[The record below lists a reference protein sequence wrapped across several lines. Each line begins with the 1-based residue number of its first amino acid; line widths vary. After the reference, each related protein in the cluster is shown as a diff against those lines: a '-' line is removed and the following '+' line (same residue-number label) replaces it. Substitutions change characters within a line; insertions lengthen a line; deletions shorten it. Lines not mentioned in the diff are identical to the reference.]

1 MSNWKKLSFYI
12 LINVLVSAITTWIVL
27 TIWGRIYQPVTTPKV
42 SNSPNPNL
50 VASTAKSMSTIASGG
65 ANSSIQASKTE
76 QLVEEYVVRADDTLG
91 KIAADYE
98 VSVEKLLKFNGL
110 KDPNALSVGM
120 VIYIPIEPEIVPTDE
135 PTPTR
140 QAGLVSGTPGDV
152 EQGGSV
158 VINSVIGIGDIA
170 SERVFLSRTGKGVL
184 VVSGWR
190 IMDED
195 GNVFALPNLELYE
208 GGAVNLWTK
217 SGTQTV
223 VDLFWG
229 LQSAVWE
236 SGETVALIDADGK
249 LQASY
254 IIP

>member
-1 MSNWKKLSFYI
+1 MSNWKKLLFYLLINI
-12 LINVLVSAITTWIVL
+12 LISATTTWIIL
-27 TIWGRIYQPVTTPKV
+27 TIWGRIYLPASTTKAN
-42 SNSPNPNL
+42 NSPNPS
-50 VASTAKSMSTIASGG
+50 VVPTSSDSMSVVATSEAS
-65 ANSSIQASKTE
+65 SVIQPSKTE
-76 QLVEEYVVRADDTLG
+76 QLVEEYIVRADDTLG

-110 KDPNALSVGM
+110 KDPNSLSVGM
-120 VIYIPIEPEIVPTDE
+120 VIYIPIEPEIIPTDE
-135 PTPTR
+135 PTATR
-140 QAGLVSGTPGDV
+140 ETSLVSGTPGAT

-158 VINSVIGIGDIA
+158 VINSVIGVGDLE

-184 VVSGWR
+184 MISGWR

-195 GNVFALPNLELYE
+195 GNVFEFPNLELYE

-223 VDLFWG
+223 VDLYWG
-229 LQSAVWE
+229 LQTTIWE
-236 SGETVALIDADGK
+236 SGETVALVDADGK

-254 IIP
+254 KIP